1 MKSPTAFRVEANWSA
16 AERKIARRAYQAAF
30 LRQCTAITEK
40 AKRMFDSS
48 SPPYGIWRL
57 HDYLSRER
65 RKVDLKYDYR
75 YSVLI
80 SVFAQLLSEGWLKKD
95 DLDGLDTEKIEQI
108 ESWAKAR

>member
-1 MKSPTAFRVEANWSA
+1 MKSPTAFRVEVKWTH
-16 AERKIARRAYQAAF
+16 AEKKIARQAYDAAF
-30 LRQCTAITEK
+30 LRQCTAVTEK

-48 SPPYGIWRL
+48 SPPNGIWRL

-80 SVFAQLLSEGWLKKD
+80 SVFAQLLNEGWLKKE
-95 DLDGLDTEKIEQI
+95 DLDGLDADKIDQI
-108 ESWAKAR
+108 EYWAKR